1 MDDMLRRRQV
11 KSNDK
16 VIVREISRN
25 ELAAFETHLLALDS
39 EDRRLRFGIP
49 VSDAAVRAYVGRIDL
64 DRAAVLGIVDDELR
78 LVGAAHLARSN
89 RLEAELGI
97 SVLPGH
103 RGQGLGGALLGRAHT
118 HARNWDVRALFM
130 HCLAENGPVMHLARK
145 QGMKVIAKD
154 GEADAWLKL
163 PRADAASRF
172 GEVFAQRAALL
183 DYAMK
188 SQLAVAMRI
197 AAAFSQ
203 KKAA

>member
-1 MDDMLRRRQV
+1 M
-11 KSNDK
+11 
-16 VIVREISRN
+16 
-25 ELAAFETHLLALDS
+25 
-39 EDRRLRFGIP
+39 
-49 VSDAAVRAYVGRIDL
+49 VRAYVGRIDFE
-64 DRAAVLGIVDDELR
+64 RSAVLGIVDDELR

-89 RLEAELGI
+89 RNEAELGL

-103 RGQGLGGALLGRAHT
+103 RGRGLGGALLARAHT

-130 HCLAENGPVMHLARK
+130 HCLAENGPIMHLARK
-145 QGMKVIAKD
+145 QGMKIVAKA

-163 PRADAASRF
+163 PAADAASRF
-172 GEVFAQRAALL
+172 GEVFMQRAALF

-188 SQLAVAMRI
+188 AQLAGAARI

>member
-1 MDDMLRRRQV
+1 V
-11 KSNDK
+11 KPNGK
-16 VIVREISRN
+16 VMVREISRA
-25 ELAAFETHLLALDS
+25 ELAALESHFLALGG

-49 VSDAAVRAYVGRIDL
+49 VGDSAVRAYVARIDFE
-64 DRAAVLGIVDDELR
+64 RSAVLGIVDDELR

-89 RLEAELGI
+89 RNEAELGL
-97 SVLPGH
+97 SVLQGH
-103 RGQGLGGALLGRAHT
+103 RGRGLGGALLARAHT

-145 QGMKVIAKD
+145 QGMKIVAKN

-163 PRADAASRF
+163 PLADAASRF
-172 GEVFAQRAALL
+172 GEVFAQRAALF

-188 SQLAVAMRI
+188 AHLAGAARI